1 MASQRFTPF
10 LRAIARN
17 PTVNARRNIS
27 KSASNAQAVIGT
39 EPIGTVGTIP
49 VRKPVGGLR
58 GGLTVMFALFSLL
71 GFFFGFSLA
80 SAYASFYL
88 LQEYKLASSLLQG
101 SVEDLQEST
110 SKMSNHLQRIEAVE
124 KELKRLSSTSAVKE
138 DVTKLRGEMKQVY
151 DGLHVEVL
159 DLRAHVWGVEQD
171 LARSASHNSIRI

>member
-1 MASQRFTPF
+1 MASQRFTPLF
-10 LRAIARN
+10 RAIARTN
-17 PTVNARRNIS
+17 PTITARRTITS
-27 KSASNAQAVIGT
+27 SPANAQAVVGT

-49 VRKPVGGLR
+49 VKKPVGGLR
-58 GGLTVMFALFSLL
+58 GGLL

-80 SAYASFYL
+80 SAYASYYL

-101 SVEDLQEST
+101 SVEDLQDST
-110 SKMSNHLQRIEAVE
+110 SKMANHLQRIEAVE

-138 DVTKLRGEMKQVY
+138 DVTKLRAEMKQVY

>member
-1 MASQRFTPF
+1 MASQRFTPL

-17 PTVNARRNIS
+17 PTVAARRNIS
-27 KSASNAQAVIGT
+27 RSAPNAQAIVGT

-49 VRKPVGGLR
+49 VKKPVGGLR
-58 GGLTVMFALFSLL
+58 GGLL
-71 GFFFGFSLA
+71 GF
-80 SAYASFYL
+80 
-88 LQEYKLASSLLQG
+88 EYKLASSLLQG

-138 DVTKLRGEMKQVY
+138 DVTKLRAEMKQVY
-151 DGLHVEVL
+151 AHHLSGLADLVRQHAIQDGLHVEVL

>member
-1 MASQRFTPF
+1 MVSQRFTPS

-17 PTVNARRNIS
+17 PTVAARRSIS
-27 KSASNAQAVIGT
+27 RSAANAQAVIGT

-49 VRKPVGGLR
+49 VKKPVGGLR
-58 GGLTVMFALFSLL
+58 GGLL

-110 SKMSNHLQRIEAVE
+110 SKMSNHLQRIDAVE

-138 DVTKLRGEMKQVY
+138 DVTKLRAEMKQVY

>member
-1 MASQRFTPF
+1 MASQRFTPL

-17 PTVNARRNIS
+17 PAVTARRTIS
-27 KSASNAQAVIGT
+27 QSSANAQAVIGT

-49 VRKPVGGLR
+49 VKKPVGGLR
-58 GGLTVMFALFSLL
+58 GGLL

-110 SKMSNHLQRIEAVE
+110 LKMSNHLQRIEAVE

-138 DVTKLRGEMKQVY
+138 DVTKLRAEMKQVY

-171 LARSASHNSIRI
+171 LHRSASHNSIRI